1 MIMKRIMN
9 KSTVHGRLIAVL
21 LWTVVC
27 GLLTL
32 QCAQK
37 EKQAAIDKYTC
48 PMHPQIVQDGPG
60 TCPICG
66 MDLVLSSTMTA
77 SDSSI
82 VLNGSQI
89 KLANITTAVA
99 ELSDIGLTTI
109 VNGKIV
115 VNEDQTEIVSSRV
128 QGRVEKLFY
137 KETGR
142 SVGKGQPLYE
152 IYSEQLQ
159 TLQQEYLLALKQFE
173 ELKYQRYESFV
184 KSAEKKLILLGMT
197 KQQVDQLAK
206 DRRVNSRMTFVSP
219 ASGVITRIDVSEG
232 QYVSEGANLYR
243 IEKLDQVWVESELY
257 PSESSLVKLDDKLK
271 VKVSGFAD
279 AVEGR
284 VTFLSPEYRQG
295 TQINIARVLI
305 PNPKQEFIAGM
316 QANIFITH
324 GGKKPIVVPI
334 DAVIRSGEQNH
345 LWIAED
351 SVYRFRKVKVG
362 SENAEQIEILEGVE
376 EDESVV
382 VSGAYLLYSELILKK
397 DQNDNEPN

>member
-1 MIMKRIMN
+1 MKRFN
-9 KSTVHGRLIAVL
+9 HKFTFRSLQSTVL
-21 LWTVVC
+21 LWTVIC
-27 GLLTL
+27 GLLTVVS
-32 QCAQK
+32 CSPK
-37 EKQAAIDKYTC
+37 EKQAAVDKYTC
-48 PMHPQIVQDGPG
+48 PMHPQIVQDKPG

-66 MDLVLSSTMTA
+66 MDLVLSSAMSA

-82 VLNGSQI
+82 VLNESQI
-89 KLANITTAVA
+89 KLANVTTASA

-109 VNGKIV
+109 VTGKIM

-142 SVGKGQPLYE
+142 AVGKGQPLYE

-159 TLQQEYLLALKQFE
+159 TLQQEYLLALKQLE
-173 ELKYQRYESFV
+173 ELKHQRYESFV
-184 KSAEKKLILLGMT
+184 KSAEKKLLLLGMT
-197 KQQVDQLAK
+197 KQQVDQLSK

-219 ASGVITRIDVSEG
+219 ASGVIARIDVAEG

-243 IEKLDQVWVESELY
+243 IERLDQVWVESELY
-257 PSESSLVKLDDKLK
+257 PSESSLVTLGDKLK
-271 VKVSGFAD
+271 VKVTGFAD

-295 TQINIARVLI
+295 TQILVARVLI
-305 PNPKQEFIAGM
+305 PNSKQQFIPGM
-316 QANIFITH
+316 QANIFVAR
-324 GGKKPIVVPI
+324 GGKKAIVVPI
-334 DAVIRSGEQNH
+334 DAVIRSGEHNH

-351 SVYRFRKVKVG
+351 SVFRFRKVKVG

-376 EDESVV
+376 ENESVV

-397 DQNDNEPN
+397 DQNDN